1 MPTLSTKSNITLPI
15 VMYTKVQLPYEYN
28 ALEPILSRKAVK
40 EHYDFHYS
48 NYTKGLNEAYLKNNI
63 QLKLINILHNINDY
77 PKEFRENGGGYI
89 NHSIFFQCLKP
100 ISYENPIPDS
110 LKKIMRNDFG
120 SVDEFMNYFIGMGKK
135 VFGSGWV
142 WWCIAPNG
150 RTIIATT
157 KNQDTPYSENLYPIF
172 GIDVWEHSYYLDYL
186 GDRLKYLNE
195 IFKIVNWDYVIS
207 RIKIKMNSYV

>member
-1 MPTLSTKSNITLPI
+1 MPSKNTGNSINIT
-15 VMYTKVQLPYEYN
+15 MYSKVQLPYQYGDLMPVLGE
-28 ALEPILSRKAVK
+28 AAVR

-48 NYTKGLNEAYLKNNI
+48 NYTKGLNEAYLKYGTKKKLMTILKNI
-63 QLKLINILHNINDY
+63 EDY

-89 NHSIFFQCLKP
+89 NHSIFFQSLKP
-100 ISYENPIPDS
+100 ISSDYNEVPDS
-110 LKKIMRNDFG
+110 LQQIMIRDFG

-142 WWCIAPNG
+142 WWCLEPNG

-157 KNQDTPYSENLYPIF
+157 KNQDTPYAEGLYPLL
-172 GIDVWEHSYYLDYL
+172 GVDVWEHSYYLDYM

-195 IFKIVNWDYVIS
+195 IFRIINWDFVIY
-207 RIKIKMNSYV
+207 RIKNKLSYNV